1 MGAFSHEGVREGFSE
16 EVTLELRPQVA
27 ESEGAHQ
34 AEGTASVKVLGFVVV
49 SSTATNGKNNDGG
62 APGAGKERMRS
73 EGVGRGHITPGL
85 AGLCKEA
92 GFG

>member
-1 MGAFSHEGVREGFSE
+1 MREGFSE
-16 EVTLELRPQVA
+16 EVTLELRPHVE
-27 ESEGAHQ
+27 ESEGEHQ
-34 AEGTASVKVLGFVVV
+34 AEGTASAKVLGFIVV

-62 APGAGKERMRS
+62 APGPGMERMRS

-85 AGLCKEA
+85 AGLSKEA